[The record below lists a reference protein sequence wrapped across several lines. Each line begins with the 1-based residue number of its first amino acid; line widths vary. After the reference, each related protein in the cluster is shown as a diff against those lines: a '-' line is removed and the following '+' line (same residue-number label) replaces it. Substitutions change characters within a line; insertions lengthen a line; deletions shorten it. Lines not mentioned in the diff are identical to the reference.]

1 MSDHPHAPV
10 AYPEINNATKALRRA
25 AAEAGDPETL
35 HLWAGQ
41 GFRLA
46 RDIPAGELVGELA
59 IELRSVLE
67 ELGETA
73 NTLG

>member
-1 MSDHPHAPV
+1 MTTHPDAPV

-25 AAEAGDPETL
+25 AADTGDPETL

-46 RDIPAGELVGELA
+46 SDLPAGEIVEGLTT
-59 IELRSVLE
+59 ELRSVLE

-73 NTLG
+73 SGLG